1 MPLDSFHIIRVIFFH
16 AVKTLL
22 QTWTII
28 LNLIDWSM
36 RDQISFSSSSSST
49 SSHILLLTL
58 SFRINNLF
66 VKFDIIV
73 GFVFAP
79 KIRHLSKNHD
89 FCLFSSFLWANNNS
103 NARHSPLSV
112 GTIGWCK
119 EMEKARKET
128 HALYIWT
135 KWVYR
140 WLNDESHVFL
150 FSVCV
155 FMCWMKIIRQ
165 QTDYRQCVNFCRG
178 RNSNY
183 IANDNECIWV

>member
-1 MPLDSFHIIRVIFFH
+1 MKWDRILQILHAKLSSISNYKRFPRFQYELCVTNILKKITRKIRTNYAARFFPYHPCHFFSCSENTTSNVNHHIESHR
-16 AVKTLL
+16 
-22 QTWTII
+22 
-28 LNLIDWSM
+28 LIDARSN
-36 RDQISFSSSSSST
+36 
-49 SSHILLLTL
+49 LLLFFIIFNFLPHSPSYT
-58 SFRINNLF
+58 FIQNKYNLF

-135 KWVYR
+135 K
-140 WLNDESHVFL
+140 
-150 FSVCV
+150 
-155 FMCWMKIIRQ
+155 
-165 QTDYRQCVNFCRG
+165 
-178 RNSNY
+178 
-183 IANDNECIWV
+183 